1 LVFVPVQK
9 CLKRHLALNEVK
21 LFGWLKKFGPAQN
34 VLGPVKGQG
43 ISDTDS
49 LKLVAP
55 KKKLET
61 FRLKT
66 CHKQFDAL

>member
-1 LVFVPVQK
+1 MHFHPFISFKVEK
-9 CLKRHLALNEVK
+9 SLNMLTQFE
-21 LFGWLKKFGPAQN
+21 KFLPTRL
-34 VLGPVKGQG
+34 LGPKYLL
-43 ISDTDS
+43 ILSDTDS